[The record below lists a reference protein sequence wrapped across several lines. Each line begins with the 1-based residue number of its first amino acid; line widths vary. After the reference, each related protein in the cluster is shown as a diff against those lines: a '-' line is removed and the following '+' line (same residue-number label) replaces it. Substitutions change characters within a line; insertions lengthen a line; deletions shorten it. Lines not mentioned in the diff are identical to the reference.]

1 MASDGLDPVE
11 LQKKE
16 GTTKSVMDYNYK
28 KGPGAVGCDMEE
40 ALDLTG
46 DRSEWRNCTARCATT
61 ARGRTKV

>member
-1 MASDGLDPVE
+1 MDPVE

-16 GTTKSVMDYNYK
+16 GTTKSVLEDLELL
-28 KGPGAVGCDMEE
+28 GVTWEE